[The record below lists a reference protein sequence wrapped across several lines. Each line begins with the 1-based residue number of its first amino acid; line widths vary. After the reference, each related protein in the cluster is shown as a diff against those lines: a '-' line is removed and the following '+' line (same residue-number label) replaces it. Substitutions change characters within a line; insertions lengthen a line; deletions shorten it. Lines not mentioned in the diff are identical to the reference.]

1 MRVLVS
7 GAGAPGGIGF
17 AIAKSFIQ
25 EGANVFITSTTDR
38 IHARASELGATGLI
52 ADLTQP
58 EQCQSIIN
66 SIGDL
71 DVLVNNAGM
80 TSVNSP
86 LGKDEATDLTTV
98 SYEAWQRG
106 IQRNLDTAFNLTKAA
121 LPKIRKSKA
130 GRIIFIGSVT
140 GGLMAMREQPVYA
153 AAKAALVGLTRSI
166 ALDEAKFGITC
177 NVVLPGW
184 IATDTQSQHEQSMLR
199 EMRGTATITTAETG
213 LAGGYVIPY
222 QFSYELEKTMA
233 YYGPML
239 NVSRIITTPQAG
251 TLYWPKVNDTARGI
265 PSGMATINKQ
275 THVIAILLAINKVS
289 DESILLY

>member
-25 EGANVFITSTTDR
+25 DGANVFITSTTDR
-38 IHARASELGATGLI
+38 IHARASELGATGHI

-58 EQCQSIIN
+58 EQCQSIIDA
-66 SIGDL
+66 IGDL

-184 IATDTQSQHEQSMLR
+184 IATDTQSQHEQAQGARTPLGRS
-199 EMRGTATITTAETG
+199 GTPYEIAGLVRYLASESAGYLTGQALVVDGGNSIAEER
-213 LAGGYVIPY
+213 
-222 QFSYELEKTMA
+222 S
-233 YYGPML
+233 
-239 NVSRIITTPQAG
+239 
-251 TLYWPKVNDTARGI
+251 
-265 PSGMATINKQ
+265 
-275 THVIAILLAINKVS
+275 
-289 DESILLY
+289 

>member
-1 MRVLVS
+1 
-7 GAGAPGGIGF
+7 
-17 AIAKSFIQ
+17 
-25 EGANVFITSTTDR
+25 
-38 IHARASELGATGLI
+38 
-52 ADLTQP
+52 
-58 EQCQSIIN
+58 
-66 SIGDL
+66 L

-106 IQRNLDTAFNLTKAA
+106 IERNLDTAFNLTKAA
-121 LPKIRKSKA
+121 LPRIRKSKA

-184 IATDTQSQHEQSMLR
+184 IATDTQSQHEQSQGARTPLGR
-199 EMRGTATITTAETG
+199 SGTPYEIAGLVRYLASESAGYLTGQALVVDGGNSIAEER
-213 LAGGYVIPY
+213 
-222 QFSYELEKTMA
+222 S
-233 YYGPML
+233 
-239 NVSRIITTPQAG
+239 
-251 TLYWPKVNDTARGI
+251 
-265 PSGMATINKQ
+265 
-275 THVIAILLAINKVS
+275 
-289 DESILLY
+289 